1 MFATVK
7 VYNASS
13 LTFQQNL
20 GKERGTQTIPESI
33 WRLLDWILSSR
44 GSRSK
49 MEPGSVR
56 HTLRSFTKRKKPR
69 DEEGA
74 LKSQQGKQSSKGNM
88 LKVAQGTSEPEKW
101 GAVLTFIRC
110 EQPGFFT
117 AQHESLHEAPMT
129 QPKVRSHMA
138 AMFSSLGSPTPNT
151 PVLHPRTD
159 SICSSSRLRTPE
171 SSWEMTEM
179 LLFKTVLSL

>member
-1 MFATVK
+1 
-7 VYNASS
+7 
-13 LTFQQNL
+13 
-20 GKERGTQTIPESI
+20 
-33 WRLLDWILSSR
+33 
-44 GSRSK
+44 

-88 LKVAQGTSEPEKW
+88 LKVSQCTSESEKW
-101 GAVLTFIRC
+101 GLVLTFIKC

-117 AQHESLHEAPMT
+117 TQHESLHEALMA

-138 AMFSSLGSPTPNT
+138 DMFSSIASPNPST

-159 SICSSSRLRTPE
+159 SICSSSCLRTSE
-171 SSWEMTEM
+171 LSWEMTEM